1 MGFDLTADVSLA
13 AVFIQGIL
21 SFLSPCVLPLIPL
34 YMGYLAG
41 GTQTIDENGKLCYK
55 RSVVMLNTLCFIIG
69 ISFAFFLLGLGFTAV
84 GQFFSEYKNIIIV
97 IGGILIIL
105 FGLIQLGV
113 IKLNAAFTKE
123 RRFNFNMNGS
133 LKPLTALVFG
143 FVFSFAWTPCVG
155 PALTS
160 VLLMTSSA
168 DTMYKGIFLIG
179 VYTLGFV
186 IPFILLGL
194 FTTTVLEF
202 IKKNKNI
209 VKYTVKIGGA
219 LLILMGLFMIFNVL
233 RAPAPNS
240 SAPPAETVSSE
251 AETPSPSPT
260 NNQERELPAAIDFN
274 LPDQNGEYHSLSD
287 YAGKTIFLNFWATW
301 CGPCQREMP
310 DIQALYEE
318 YGSNQGDVIILGV
331 ANPKTSSNPNNS
343 DVSTEEVIQ
352 FINDNGYTYPT
363 IMDTTGEL
371 FYQYGISS
379 FPTTFM
385 ITKDGLVYGYISGML
400 EKQMMI
406 DIINQTIEGSK
417 Q

>member
-41 GTQTIDENGKLCYK
+41 GTQTVDENGKLCYK

-69 ISFAFFLLGLGFTAV
+69 ISFAFFLLGLGFTAI
-84 GQFFSEYKNIIIV
+84 GQFFSEYKNIIVV

-113 IKLNAAFTKE
+113 IKLNAVFSKE

-219 LLILMGLFMIFNVL
+219 LLIVMGLFMIFNVL
-233 RAPAPNS
+233 RTPASNSTVTPN
-240 SAPPAETVSSE
+240 ETVSSE
-251 AETPSPSPT
+251 TPAPSPDSSE
-260 NNQERELPAAIDFN
+260 ERELPAAIDFN

-301 CGPCQREMP
+301 CGPCQKEMP

-318 YGSNQGDVIILGV
+318 YGQNTGDVIILGV

-343 DVSTEEVIQ
+343 DVSTDEVIQ

-406 DIINQTIEGSK
+406 DIIDQTIEGTK
-417 Q
+417 

>member
-97 IGGILIIL
+97 TGGILIIL

-113 IKLNAAFTKE
+113 IKLNAAFSKE

>member
-41 GTQTIDENGKLCYK
+41 GTQTVDENGKLCYK

-69 ISFAFFLLGLGFTAV
+69 ISFAFFLLGLGFTAI
-84 GQFFSEYKNIIIV
+84 GQFFSEYKNIIVV

-113 IKLNAAFTKE
+113 IKLNAAFSKE

-219 LLILMGLFMIFNVL
+219 LLIVIGLFMIFNVL
-233 RAPAPNS
+233 RTPASNSTVTPN
-240 SAPPAETVSSE
+240 ETVSSE
-251 AETPSPSPT
+251 TPAPSPDSSE
-260 NNQERELPAAIDFN
+260 ERELPAAIDFN
-274 LPDQNGEYHSLSD
+274 LPDQNGEYHSLSY

-301 CGPCQREMP
+301 CGPCQKEMP

-318 YGSNQGDVIILGV
+318 YGQNTGDVIILGV

-343 DVSTEEVIQ
+343 DVSTDEVIQ

-406 DIINQTIEGSK
+406 DIIDQTIEGTK
-417 Q
+417 

>member
-41 GTQTIDENGKLCYK
+41 GTQTVDENGKLCYK

-69 ISFAFFLLGLGFTAV
+69 ISFAFFLLGLGFTAI
-84 GQFFSEYKNIIIV
+84 GQFFSEYKNIIVV

-113 IKLNAAFTKE
+113 IKLNAAFSKE

-219 LLILMGLFMIFNVL
+219 LLIVMGLFMIFNVL
-233 RAPAPNS
+233 RTPASNSTVTPN
-240 SAPPAETVSSE
+240 ETVSSE
-251 AETPSPSPT
+251 TPAPSPDSSE
-260 NNQERELPAAIDFN
+260 QRELPAAIDFN

-301 CGPCQREMP
+301 CGPCQKEMP

-318 YGSNQGDVIILGV
+318 YGQNTGDVIILGV

-343 DVSTEEVIQ
+343 DVSTDEVIQ

-379 FPTTFM
+379 FPSTFM

-406 DIINQTIEGSK
+406 DIIDQTIEGTK
-417 Q
+417 

>member
-233 RAPAPNS
+233 RTPAPNS

>member
-41 GTQTIDENGKLCYK
+41 GTQTVDENGKLCYK

-69 ISFAFFLLGLGFTAV
+69 ISFAFFLLGLGFTAI
-84 GQFFSEYKNIIIV
+84 GQFFSEYKNIIVV

-105 FGLIQLGV
+105 FGLIHLGV
-113 IKLNAAFTKE
+113 IKLNAVFSKE

-219 LLILMGLFMIFNVL
+219 LLIVMGLFMVFNVL
-233 RAPAPNS
+233 RTPASNSTVTPN
-240 SAPPAETVSSE
+240 EMVSSE
-251 AETPSPSPT
+251 TPAPSPDSSE
-260 NNQERELPAAIDFN
+260 ERELPAAIDFN

-301 CGPCQREMP
+301 CGPCQKEMP

-318 YGSNQGDVIILGV
+318 YGQNTGDVIILGV

-343 DVSTEEVIQ
+343 DVSTDEVIQ

-406 DIINQTIEGSK
+406 DIIDQTIEGTK
-417 Q
+417 

>member
-41 GTQTIDENGKLCYK
+41 GTQTVDENGKLCYK

-69 ISFAFFLLGLGFTAV
+69 ISFAFFLLGLGFTAI
-84 GQFFSEYKNIIIV
+84 GQFFSEYKNIIVV
-97 IGGILIIL
+97 IGGTLIIL

-113 IKLNAAFTKE
+113 IKLNAAFSKE

-219 LLILMGLFMIFNVL
+219 LLIVIGLFMIFNVL
-233 RAPAPNS
+233 RTPASNSTVTPN
-240 SAPPAETVSSE
+240 ETVSSE
-251 AETPSPSPT
+251 TPAPSPDSSE
-260 NNQERELPAAIDFN
+260 ERELPAAIDFN

-301 CGPCQREMP
+301 CGPCQKEMP

-318 YGSNQGDVIILGV
+318 YGQNTGDVIILGV

-343 DVSTEEVIQ
+343 DVSTDEVIQ

-406 DIINQTIEGSK
+406 DIIDQTIEGTK
-417 Q
+417 

>member
-41 GTQTIDENGKLCYK
+41 GTQTVDENGKLCYK

-69 ISFAFFLLGLGFTAV
+69 ISFAFFLLGLGFTAI
-84 GQFFSEYKNIIIV
+84 GQFFSEYKNIIVV

-113 IKLNAAFTKE
+113 IKLNAAFSKE

-219 LLILMGLFMIFNVL
+219 LLIVMGLFMIFNVL
-233 RAPAPNS
+233 RTPASNSTVTPN
-240 SAPPAETVSSE
+240 EMVSSE
-251 AETPSPSPT
+251 TPAPSPDSSE
-260 NNQERELPAAIDFN
+260 ERELPAAIDFN

-301 CGPCQREMP
+301 CGPCQKEMP

-318 YGSNQGDVIILGV
+318 YGQNTGDVIILGV

-343 DVSTEEVIQ
+343 DVSTDEVIQ

-406 DIINQTIEGSK
+406 DIIDQTIEGTK
-417 Q
+417 

>member
-1 MGFDLTADVSLA
+1 
-13 AVFIQGIL
+13 
-21 SFLSPCVLPLIPL
+21 
-34 YMGYLAG
+34 
-41 GTQTIDENGKLCYK
+41 
-55 RSVVMLNTLCFIIG
+55 MLNTLCFIIG
-69 ISFAFFLLGLGFTAV
+69 ISFAFFLLGLGFTAI
-84 GQFFSEYKNIIIV
+84 GQFFSEYKNIIVV

-113 IKLNAAFTKE
+113 IKLNAAFSKE

-219 LLILMGLFMIFNVL
+219 LLIVMGLFMIFNVL
-233 RAPAPNS
+233 RTPASNSTVTPN
-240 SAPPAETVSSE
+240 ETVSSE
-251 AETPSPSPT
+251 TPAPSPDSSE
-260 NNQERELPAAIDFN
+260 ERELPAAIDFN

-301 CGPCQREMP
+301 CGPCQKEMP

-318 YGSNQGDVIILGV
+318 YGQNTGDVIILGV

-343 DVSTEEVIQ
+343 DVSTDEVIQ

-406 DIINQTIEGSK
+406 DIIDQTIEGTK
-417 Q
+417 

>member
-41 GTQTIDENGKLCYK
+41 GTQTVDENGKLCYK

-69 ISFAFFLLGLGFTAV
+69 ISFAFFLLGLGFTAI
-84 GQFFSEYKNIIIV
+84 GQFFSEYKNIIVV

-113 IKLNAAFTKE
+113 IKLNAAFSKE

-219 LLILMGLFMIFNVL
+219 LLIVMGLFMIFNVL
-233 RAPAPNS
+233 RTPASNSTVTPN
-240 SAPPAETVSSE
+240 ETVSSE
-251 AETPSPSPT
+251 TPAPSPDSSE
-260 NNQERELPAAIDFN
+260 ERELPAAIDFN

-301 CGPCQREMP
+301 CGPCQKEMP

-318 YGSNQGDVIILGV
+318 YGQNTGDVIILGV

-343 DVSTEEVIQ
+343 DVSTDEVIQ

-406 DIINQTIEGSK
+406 DIIDQTIEGTK
-417 Q
+417 

>member
-41 GTQTIDENGKLCYK
+41 GTQTVDENGKLCYK

-69 ISFAFFLLGLGFTAV
+69 ISFAFFLLGLGFTAI
-84 GQFFSEYKNIIIV
+84 GQFFSEYKNIIVV

-113 IKLNAAFTKE
+113 IKLNAAFSKE

-219 LLILMGLFMIFNVL
+219 LLIVIGLFMIFNVL
-233 RAPAPNS
+233 RTPASNSTVTPN
-240 SAPPAETVSSE
+240 ETVSSE
-251 AETPSPSPT
+251 TPAPSPDSSE
-260 NNQERELPAAIDFN
+260 ERELPAAIDFN

-301 CGPCQREMP
+301 CGPCQKEMP

-318 YGSNQGDVIILGV
+318 YGQNTGDVIILGV

-343 DVSTEEVIQ
+343 DVSTDEVIQ

-406 DIINQTIEGSK
+406 DIIDQTIEGTK
-417 Q
+417 